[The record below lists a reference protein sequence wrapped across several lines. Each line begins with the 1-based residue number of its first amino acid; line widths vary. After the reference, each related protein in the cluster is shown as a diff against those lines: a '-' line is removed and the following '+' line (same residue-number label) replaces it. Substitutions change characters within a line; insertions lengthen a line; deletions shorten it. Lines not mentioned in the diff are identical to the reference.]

1 MGLVGAVIMPHNL
14 FLHSSLVITRKVD
27 EKNKKE
33 VNDANMYYLI
43 ESSVSLLIS
52 FLINMSVIVTFSS
65 YS

>member
-33 VNDANMYYLI
+33 VSDANMYYLI